1 MEPIT
6 NPLETFAPSL
16 LPPAMG
22 ERCVACGSLLGRDQ
36 RYCLECGERNGEPR
50 LARMTG
56 RPAVPEA
63 VVAPPPRA
71 RRPRASAS
79 TTLVAGV
86 GVLVLALGVG
96 VEIGRSSGDNQK
108 AATTPPVRLVMPTG
122 AVGTGTAAVT
132 ATSTP
137 GAGGTTTAEGGGKA
151 GGSGKGGKGGGG
163 EGGGKATPT
172 PTPGAS
178 ATPPPTVKV
187 GQKGHGAGYKNGKF
201 TGDFFG
207 G

>member
-22 ERCVACGSLLGRDQ
+22 ERCVACGSLLARDQ

-71 RRPRASAS
+71 RRPRTTAG

-108 AATTPPVRLVMPTG
+108 AATAPPVRFVMPAG
-122 AVGTGTAAVT
+122 ATAGTAAVT
-132 ATSTP
+132 ATATP
-137 GAGGTTTAEGGGKA
+137 GGTTTAATGGGKS
-151 GGSGKGGKGGGG
+151 GGSGKNGKGG
-163 EGGGKATPT
+163 GGGKATPT
-172 PTPGAS
+172 PTPAAS
-178 ATPPPTVKV
+178 ATPPATVKI
-187 GQKGHGAGYKNGKF
+187 GQKGHGRGYKNGKF